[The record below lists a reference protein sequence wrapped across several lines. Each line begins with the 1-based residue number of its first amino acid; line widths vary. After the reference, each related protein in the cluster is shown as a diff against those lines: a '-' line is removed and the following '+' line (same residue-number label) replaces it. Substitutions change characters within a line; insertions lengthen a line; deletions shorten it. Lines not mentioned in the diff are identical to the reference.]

1 MKKELLTTLKKEVN
15 RAIEEATAMIKESAE
30 KYAETMVMLELG
42 MIKGEE
48 VKSAKA
54 EVELLIIQGR
64 LTRRTI
70 EALEKTLDEIDSLIG
85 EETEEDEVFGID
97 AETMAEALKL
107 FAR

>member
-48 VKSAKA
+48 VK
-54 EVELLIIQGR
+54 
-64 LTRRTI
+64 
-70 EALEKTLDEIDSLIG
+70 
-85 EETEEDEVFGID
+85 
-97 AETMAEALKL
+97 
-107 FAR
+107 

>member
-1 MKKELLTTLKKEVN
+1 MKKELLTTLKKEMN
-15 RAIEEATAMIKESAE
+15 TAIEEATAVMAESAE

-48 VKSAKA
+48 VESAKA
-54 EVELLIIQGR
+54 EVELLIMQGR
-64 LTRRTI
+64 LARRTI
-70 EALEKTLDEIDSLIG
+70 EALEVTIDEIDSLIG

-107 FAR
+107 VTR

>member
-1 MKKELLTTLKKEVN
+1 MKKELLTILKKEMN
-15 RAIEEATAMIKESAE
+15 KAIEEAMAVINESAE
-30 KYAETMVMLELG
+30 KYAETMVMLEFG

-48 VKSAKA
+48 VESAKA

-64 LTRRTI
+64 LARRTI
-70 EALEKTLDEIDSLIG
+70 EALEETIDEIDSLIG